1 MMMMMQ
7 SGVDDIT
14 KQRMLQA
21 RALSQEARGSK
32 FGCIHVHLECM
43 KSGSELKHILVFI
56 NTCISM
62 RLMHPLVLHT
72 AIKRL
77 HQQLGMLMCVH
88 AHNQTVI
95 VCDHSW
101 SCQM

>member
-1 MMMMMQ
+1 MMQ

-32 FGCIHVHLECM
+32 FGCIHVCFDCIIF
-43 KSGSELKHILVFI
+43 GSELTHILVFV
-56 NTCISM
+56 NMMISM
-62 RLMHPLVLHT
+62 HANAPVSFVRRF
-72 AIKRL
+72 KRL
-77 HQQLGMLMCVH
+77 RQQLGMLLCVH

>member
-43 KSGSELKHILVFI
+43 KSGSELKHILVFM

-62 RLMHPLVLHT
+62 HVNAP
-72 AIKRL
+72 ISF
-77 HQQLGMLMCVH
+77 
-88 AHNQTVI
+88 AHCYKKVASTTWYAH
-95 VCDHSW
+95 VCSRP
-101 SCQM
+101 